1 VLSSGDRT
9 HTQRGSTTRTGA
21 NNLAAMRGL
30 RPAKGSGLNGVDF
43 HEQGSNMARRKQ
55 QELIRGHAVH
65 RRTEGDY
72 MSVLLEAVTLDDWRA
87 VVNHAKT
94 LAQAGDAQ
102 ARAWLA
108 QYLMGKP
115 AGSAPTPLTVVV
127 QQLNGADPL
136 IEKLTQ
142 KAIHSATFPDTNEGW
157 KDGIRA
163 LVASEVAQKVRAVET
178 IEGPA
183 TARASGPSV
192 AE

>member
-1 VLSSGDRT
+1 
-9 HTQRGSTTRTGA
+9 
-21 NNLAAMRGL
+21 
-30 RPAKGSGLNGVDF
+30 
-43 HEQGSNMARRKQ
+43 MARKKQ
-55 QELIRGHAVH
+55 QELIRGHAAH

-72 MSVLLEAVTLDDWRA
+72 MGVLLEAVTLDDWRG
-87 VVNHAKT
+87 VVDNAKT

-115 AGSAPTPLTVVV
+115 AGSAPSPLTVVV

-136 IEKLTQ
+136 VERLAQ
-142 KAIHSATFPDTNEGW
+142 KAIHSVQFPDTEGGW

-163 LVASEVAQKVRAVET
+163 LVAAELAEKVRTVEI
-178 IEGPA
+178 IENPA
-183 TARASGPSV
+183 TARVCGPSA

>member
-1 VLSSGDRT
+1 
-9 HTQRGSTTRTGA
+9 
-21 NNLAAMRGL
+21 
-30 RPAKGSGLNGVDF
+30 
-43 HEQGSNMARRKQ
+43 MARKKQ
-55 QELIRGHAVH
+55 PELIRGHAAH

-72 MSVLLEAVTLDDWRA
+72 MGVLLEAVTLDDWRA
-87 VVNHAKT
+87 VVNNAKT
-94 LAQAGDAQ
+94 LAQAGDPQ

-136 IEKLTQ
+136 IDRLTRET
-142 KAIHSATFPDTNEGW
+142 IHSAKFPDSDRDW

-163 LVASEVAQKVRAVET
+163 LLAAEIAEKVRIVET
-178 IEGPA
+178 IENPA
-183 TARASGPSV
+183 TARVCGPLA